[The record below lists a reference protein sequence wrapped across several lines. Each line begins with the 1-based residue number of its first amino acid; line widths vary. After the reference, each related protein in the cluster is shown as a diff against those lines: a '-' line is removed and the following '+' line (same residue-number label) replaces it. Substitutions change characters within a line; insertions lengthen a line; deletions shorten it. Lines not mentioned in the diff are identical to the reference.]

1 MLTYRLASTAG
12 GRRSIIGGGMVGG
25 GMVMRDAAAS
35 GARLL
40 RHSNN
45 VELGNVF
52 RMNESH
58 VLAAGRELAIARRQA
73 THALAFCI

>member
-1 MLTYRLASTAG
+1 
-12 GRRSIIGGGMVGG
+12 MVGG
-25 GMVMRDAAAS
+25 GMVTRNAVAP

-45 VELGNVF
+45 VELGSVF

-73 THALAFCI
+73 THTLAFCI